1 VRRKRHW
8 LALLLFCWGS
18 LCSAAEF
25 LIEKVEFE
33 ADEALYQLNTHIDYR
48 LSEAALEALD
58 NGVPLT
64 FELLVR
70 VEWSGARFW
79 EPWLLNKRMRY
90 QIRYNAITELFRV
103 VDLQEG
109 EERNFVTRDAA
120 ISALGEINGLALLD
134 RAQLEPGKEYL
145 VWLKA
150 SLDIESL
157 PLPLRPLAYLNSEW
171 RLSSGW
177 RQWPL
182 RP

>member
-1 VRRKRHW
+1 
-8 LALLLFCWGS
+8 WGS